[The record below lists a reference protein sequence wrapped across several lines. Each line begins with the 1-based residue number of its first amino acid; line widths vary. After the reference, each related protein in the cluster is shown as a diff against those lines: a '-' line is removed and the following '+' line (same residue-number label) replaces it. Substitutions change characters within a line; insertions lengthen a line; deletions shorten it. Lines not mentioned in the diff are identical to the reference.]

1 MRLTRRPDRALIAAL
16 ALLLIVAAD
25 TAGASGPPR
34 DRTASRAA
42 HMRPERKT
50 APVIAAAGDI
60 ARPNRPGKPQRATAA
75 LIRRLNPT
83 AVLTLGD
90 NQYDRGALS
99 DFRTS
104 YGPTWGRFR
113 AKTFPVPGNHDHETP
128 GARGYFTYFGK
139 RAHGPRG
146 WYAYGLG
153 SWRMIALDSI
163 VGASPPGAELRWLR
177 RELRKHPRGC
187 QLAYFHH
194 PRWSSGEH
202 GSNTHMGAFWTILQ
216 NHGVDVVLNG
226 HDHDYERF
234 TRLLPSGR
242 PSVRGIREFVVG
254 TAGASL
260 RSFGPRV
267 ARGSQVRRVV
277 NGVLRMHLLLGSYQW
292 RFIRVGGR
300 TLDHGSTR
308 CH

>member
-1 MRLTRRPDRALIAAL
+1 MIAAL
-16 ALLLIVAAD
+16 AMLVSLAA
-25 TAGASGPPR
+25 AA
-34 DRTASRAA
+34 TASPATPRVSHGPDGAA
-42 HMRPERKT
+42 ARPARRTE
-50 APVIAAAGDI
+50 PVIAAAGDI
-60 ARPNRPGKPQRATAA
+60 ARPRRPGRAQTATAA
-75 LIRRLNPT
+75 LIRRLNPR

-104 YGPTWGRFR
+104 YGPTWGRFK

-128 GARGYFTYFGK
+128 GASGYFSYFGK
-139 RAHGPRG
+139 RTHGHRG
-146 WYAYGLG
+146 WYSYGLG

-163 VGASPPGAELRWLR
+163 NGGTPPPAELRWLR
-177 RELRKHPRGC
+177 HELRRHRRGC

-202 GSNTHMGAFWTILQ
+202 GSNARMGAYWSILQ
-216 NHGVDVVLNG
+216 HYGVDVVLNG

-234 TRLLPSGR
+234 ARLLPSGR
-242 PSVRGIREFVVG
+242 PSARGIREFVVG
-254 TAGASL
+254 TGGASL
-260 RSFGPRV
+260 RNFGPRK

-277 NGVLRMHLLLGSYQW
+277 NGVLRMHLLHRGYGW
-292 RFIRVGGR
+292 KFIRVGGA
-300 TLDHGSTR
+300 TVDHGATR